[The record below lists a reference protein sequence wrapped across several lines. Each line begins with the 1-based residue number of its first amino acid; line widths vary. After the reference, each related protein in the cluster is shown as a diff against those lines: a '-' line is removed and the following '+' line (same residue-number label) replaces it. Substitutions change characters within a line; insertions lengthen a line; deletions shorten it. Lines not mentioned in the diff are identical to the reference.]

1 LGAKGMEQIADIMT
15 HLRDNL
21 VESFGE
27 FIVQE
32 KIDRWQ
38 GEPQP
43 HLSITDTASR
53 NVLIFKMRRLPD
65 TKTIKVTVRPS
76 GTEPKIKMYFEV
88 YGEPCDMQ
96 NIDVEKQKIVETRNR
111 LERAFMLYCYKI
123 LGVDFPERG
132 FLLFWQLPL
141 NDKLR
146 YFEIEE
152 EIVQLKNIQDLE
164 IRKKELYNLLEFLG
178 ADPIEKVNDAFKE
191 RYKEGLSEY
200 LDIGR

>member
-1 LGAKGMEQIADIMT
+1 MEQIADIMT
-15 HLRDNL
+15 HLRDNP

-27 FIVQE
+27 FVVQE

-53 NVLIFKMRRLPD
+53 NVLIFKIDRLPD
-65 TKTIKVTVRPS
+65 TKGVKVTVRPS

-88 YGEPCDMQ
+88 YGEPCDLKNMAA
-96 NIDVEKQKIVETRNR
+96 EKQKIVEIRKK
-111 LERAFMLYCYKI
+111 LERAFMLYCYRL

-146 YFEIEE
+146 YFEET
-152 EIVQLKNIQDLE
+152 
-164 IRKKELYNLLEFLG
+164 RKKELYNLLEFLG

-191 RYKEGLSEY
+191 EHQKSINEY

>member
-21 VESFGE
+21 VKSFGE
-27 FIVQE
+27 FVVTDR
-32 KIDRWQ
+32 IDRWE

-53 NVLIFKMRRLPD
+53 NVLIFKIDRLPD
-65 TKTIKVTVRPS
+65 TKGVKVTVRPS

-88 YGEPCDMQ
+88 YGEPCDLENMAA
-96 NIDVEKQKIVETRNR
+96 EKQKIVEIRKR
-111 LERAFMLYCYKI
+111 LERAFMLYCYRL

-152 EIVQLKNIQDLE
+152 EIVHLKNIQDQE
-164 IRKKELYNLLEFLG
+164 TRKKELYNLLEFLG

-191 RYKEGLSEY
+191 KYKEGLNEY
-200 LDIGR
+200 LDLGR